1 MRDLGK
7 FCKYHCQ
14 HSHDI
19 DFCDE
24 FHHEVEKMMT
34 IQILRVEDI
43 KIDSEIRMIV
53 SQEFKNGVYWSFEEG
68 ASY

>member
-1 MRDLGK
+1 VRDLGK

-19 DFCDE
+19 DFFDE

-34 IQILRVEDI
+34 IGILRVEDI
-43 KIDSEIRMIV
+43 KIDYEIRMIV
-53 SQEFKNGVYWSFEEG
+53 SQELKNDVY
-68 ASY
+68 

>member
-1 MRDLGK
+1 VRDLGK

-53 SQEFKNGVYWSFEEG
+53 SQEFKNGVYWSLEEG